1 MAALA
6 SKRAVLAY
14 FLGAGAICFG
24 QFSSNIQG
32 VVQDQTQSAVPHA
45 TVKLRSLSTD
55 VTLTASSNDSG
66 VYRFSSLQP
75 GNDDLAVEAPGFQS
89 QPLHLTLQT
98 SQTADVNVSL
108 TVAGAAA
115 TVEVVAAAP

>member
-1 MAALA
+1 MATLA
-6 SKRAVLAY
+6 CRRAVFAY

-45 TVKLRSLSTD
+45 TVKLRNLSTD

-75 GNDDLAVEAPGFQS
+75 GNYDMAVEAAGFQ
-89 QPLHLTLQT
+89 PTTLHVTLQT
-98 SQTADVNVSL
+98 SQTAHVNVNL
-108 TVAGAAA
+108 TIACPA
-115 TVEVVAAAP
+115 TT

>member
-1 MAALA
+1 MATLA
-6 SKRAVLAY
+6 CRRAVFAY

-45 TVKLRSLSTD
+45 TVKLRNLSTD

-75 GNDDLAVEAPGFQS
+75 GNYDMAVEAAGFQS
-89 QPLHLTLQT
+89 QTPPATLQT
-98 SQTADVNVSL
+98 SQPPPAKFNL
-108 TVAGAAA
+108 TL
-115 TVEVVAAAP
+115 